1 MSLDSCGWTSDPPAV
16 GLSVSA
22 GFVGVVD
29 GVAVG
34 VAVAASVVG
43 GVTVP
48 LPVGVTAGALV
59 GAVGV
64 TAGALVGAVVGV
76 TAGTLVGAA
85 VAVAALSRWLWQS
98 GSDSVLPWQVLW
110 SQMPVLY
117 WSLALRSFHPP

>member
-43 GVTVP
+43 GVTAAVA
-48 LPVGVTAGALV
+48 VGVTAGALV

-64 TAGALVGAVVGV
+64 TAGVLVGAVVSNASSILVFGSTLFPSTV
-76 TAGTLVGAA
+76 TFVASDVSVSCTLPLV
-85 VAVAALSRWLWQS
+85 
-98 GSDSVLPWQVLW
+98 
-110 SQMPVLY
+110 
-117 WSLALRSFHPP
+117 

>member
-43 GVTVP
+43 GVTAAV
-48 LPVGVTAGALV
+48 
-59 GAVGV
+59 AVGV
-64 TAGALVGAVVGV
+64 TAGCLGWCRWCNCRRLGRCCGRCDRRVPWLVP
-76 TAGTLVGAA
+76 
-85 VAVAALSRWLWQS
+85 R
-98 GSDSVLPWQVLW
+98 
-110 SQMPVLY
+110 
-117 WSLALRSFHPP
+117 